1 MAERDKYDKDILKAL
16 QKIGKHLESIDK
28 KLTTGA
34 VIPIVEGKKK
44 SRQQWTVWKGDN
56 MSELKDSL
64 LISID
69 ILSGEDKAL
78 LIVGKKKLNK
88 PVDIIN
94 AFEGEDAIQIY
105 KMLIT
110 KKS

>member
-1 MAERDKYDKDILKAL
+1 
-16 QKIGKHLESIDK
+16 
-28 KLTTGA
+28 
-34 VIPIVEGKKK
+34 
-44 SRQQWTVWKGDN
+44 

-78 LIVGKKKLNK
+78 LIVSKKKPNK

>member
-1 MAERDKYDKDILKAL
+1 
-16 QKIGKHLESIDK
+16 
-28 KLTTGA
+28 
-34 VIPIVEGKKK
+34 
-44 SRQQWTVWKGDN
+44 

-78 LIVGKKKLNK
+78 LIVGKKKPNK
-88 PVDIIN
+88 PVEIIN
-94 AFEGEDAIQIY
+94 AFEGEDAIQLY
-105 KMLIT
+105 KRLIT

>member
-1 MAERDKYDKDILKAL
+1 
-16 QKIGKHLESIDK
+16 
-28 KLTTGA
+28 
-34 VIPIVEGKKK
+34 
-44 SRQQWTVWKGDN
+44 

-105 KMLIT
+105 KMLIMLIISILG
-110 KKS
+110 KLLYM